1 MEEGEFCIMMKKFF
15 IYSNI
20 VRVKNFCF
28 KVLGYFYYSFIFQ
41 CFGRYSRIVS
51 PLAIDGAWNIRVGE
65 RVFIGDKSWLA
76 ALPLTGENEC
86 LLEFG
91 EGTYIGH
98 FSHIYCTRKIIVEDN
113 VLIAD
118 KVYISDNTHGYENIN
133 IPIKCQPIIQ
143 RREVIIG
150 EGSWLGEN
158 VCVIGA
164 KIGKHCVIG
173 ANSVV
178 TKDIPDYCIAVGIPA
193 KVIKRYDFEKK
204 QWIESENSLHCGGGK
219 KSFFLWKEASFLLVA

>member
-1 MEEGEFCIMMKKFF
+1 MMKKFF

-28 KVLGYFYYSFIFQ
+28 KVLGFFNYSFIFQ
-41 CFGRYSRIVS
+41 YFGRYSRIVS

-98 FSHIYCTRKIIVEDN
+98 FSLIYCTRKIIVEDN

-133 IPIKCQPIIQ
+133 IPIKKLLILFLSLI
-143 RREVIIG
+143 
-150 EGSWLGEN
+150 
-158 VCVIGA
+158 
-164 KIGKHCVIG
+164 
-173 ANSVV
+173 
-178 TKDIPDYCIAVGIPA
+178 TK
-193 KVIKRYDFEKK
+193 
-204 QWIESENSLHCGGGK
+204 
-219 KSFFLWKEASFLLVA
+219 